1 MNVLLET
8 LMNSRNYN
16 TIIMKLLKPLSTIL
30 VALLITSCVQKA
42 KSKTITVK
50 VDMNGIENPTKVGI
64 RGNSPLSWDQTTY
77 LNDADGDG
85 IYEDTFSVYAANNDV
100 EFKFVNNDTEFEL
113 KDQNN
118 RSLSFEYKPETIT
131 YEAIFNNANAIKI
144 TRK

>member
-1 MNVLLET
+1 
-8 LMNSRNYN
+8 MNSLNYN
-16 TIIMKLLKPLSTIL
+16 TLIMKLLKPLSTVL

-42 KSKTITVK
+42 KPKTITVK
-50 VDMNGIENPTKVGI
+50 VDMNGIENPSKVGI

-85 IYEDTFSVYAANNDV
+85 IYEDTFSIYTANNDV
-100 EFKFVNNDTEFEL
+100 EFKFINNDTEFEL

-118 RSLSFEYKPETIT
+118 RSLSFEYKPEIIT
-131 YEAIFNNANAIKI
+131 YEGIFNNAIAIKI